1 MTIVDRNKPE
11 GDGWHWRPGGF
22 VVVGALLFGAGFVY
36 EFLASKMNS
45 RALKLALGLAMTF
58 SVLAIWVEV
67 AVDGVSRAIELLLGC
82 DNSLATSEIGRA
94 SCRER
99 LCQYV

>member
-1 MTIVDRNKPE
+1 MLLIPLVMTIVDRNKPE

-58 SVLAIWVEV
+58 S
-67 AVDGVSRAIELLLGC
+67 
-82 DNSLATSEIGRA
+82 EIGRA
-94 SCRER
+94 HVWTPVTNAHLVCRLLLTKKNKR
-99 LCQYV
+99 STHT